1 MFLLI
6 CFILMTLVM
15 ETQSQVCCAPGDYF
29 SEDDAACTNCP
40 KGYVSK
46 FGEKYCNACN
56 VCKKEYSAAGGSYC
70 KTCGSSPGEYWKQQ
84 TGAVTGDCISCPTG
98 KVLPAEKTP
107 VTARRRLQIPGG
119 DSESD
124 NYMYNQ
130 RKLAEK
136 VEMKTECDL
145 YVPKICNVCDGKPHQ
160 QQRQKREQ
168 LNTFKL

>member
-70 KTCGSSPGEYWKQQ
+70 KTCGSSPGEYWKQD
-84 TGAVTGDCISCPTG
+84 TGMGAGAVTGECISCPTG
-98 KVLPAEKTP
+98 RVIPAGGMMGL
-107 VTARRRLQIPGG
+107 RRRLQIPGG

-124 NYMYNQ
+124 NYNQ
-130 RKLAEK
+130 DKLGMKTRTRRLAEM
-136 VEMKTECDL
+136 VEMKSKCDD
-145 YVPKICNVCDGKPHQ
+145 YQAKQCDICDSKPQ
-160 QQRQKREQ
+160 QQQK
-168 LNTFKL
+168 

>member
-15 ETQSQVCCAPGDYF
+15 ETQSQDCCAPGEFYNDN
-29 SEDDAACTNCP
+29 AAPKGCDSCP
-40 KGYVSK
+40 QGYVSK

-98 KVLPAEKTP
+98 RVIPAGGMMGL
-107 VTARRRLQIPGG
+107 RRRLQIPGG

-124 NYMYNQ
+124 NYNQ
-130 RKLAEK
+130 DKLGMKTRTRRLAEM
-136 VEMKTECDL
+136 VEMKSKCDD
-145 YVPKICNVCDGKPHQ
+145 YQAKQCDICDSKPQ
-160 QQRQKREQ
+160 QQQK
-168 LNTFKL
+168 

>member
-1 MFLLI
+1 L
-6 CFILMTLVM
+6 
-15 ETQSQVCCAPGDYF
+15 
-29 SEDDAACTNCP
+29 
-40 KGYVSK
+40 
-46 FGEKYCNACN
+46 
-56 VCKKEYSAAGGSYC
+56 
-70 KTCGSSPGEYWKQQ
+70 
-84 TGAVTGDCISCPTG
+84 GAVTGDCISCPTG

-107 VTARRRLQIPGG
+107 VIARRRLQIPGG

>member
-1 MFLLI
+1 
-6 CFILMTLVM
+6 M
-15 ETQSQVCCAPGDYF
+15 ETQSQDCCAPGEFYNDN
-29 SEDDAACTNCP
+29 AAPKGCDSCP
-40 KGYVSK
+40 QGYVSK

-56 VCKKEYSAAGGSYC
+56 VCKKEYSAAGDSYC

-107 VTARRRLQIPGG
+107 VMASRRLQIPGG